1 MKIVKLYGFNKNN
14 IKGLTN
20 ALNEINDPS
29 LSQTHKFIYRYVD
42 VQEPDHILRSAIISR
57 TDSKGRIGIDVLF
70 DHDIYFA
77 QIKRDLTHDELV
89 NLAKI
94 MMPKIDHPFKFRDQL
109 DKFKAVCQSLC

>member
-1 MKIVKLYGFNKNN
+1 MKIVKLHGFNENN

-20 ALNEINDPS
+20 ALNEVNDPS

-42 VQEPDHILRSAIISR
+42 VQEPDHLLRSAIISR

-70 DHDIYFA
+70 DHDSYFD

-109 DKFKAVCQSLC
+109 DEFKAVCQSLC